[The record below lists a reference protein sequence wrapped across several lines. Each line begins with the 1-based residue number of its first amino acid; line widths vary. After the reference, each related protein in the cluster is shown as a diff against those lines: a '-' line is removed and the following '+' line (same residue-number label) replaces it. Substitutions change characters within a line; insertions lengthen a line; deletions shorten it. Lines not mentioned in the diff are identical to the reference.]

1 MLPRIPQASAIIAAG
16 WLSACAI
23 STPFR
28 GPGYDSGDGILLQLN
43 AEQSVVVG
51 LTKAVIGTDR
61 KKNKDFDRN
70 LWNVVAR
77 LNAQPGLIG
86 YSVRKQIFGSEMWT
100 MTVWKD
106 EASLIA
112 FVQSQSHT
120 RAIQEGDEA
129 LTDSSF
135 VRVRVDAESIPLEW
149 DQVIAWIDE
158 HGRPFPRK
166 PGDLVD
172 LRESRRASAATALPQ
187 R

>member
-1 MLPRIPQASAIIAAG
+1 MLNRLRQTGLLLASG

-28 GPGYDSGDGILLQLN
+28 GPGYDSSDGILLTLN

-51 LTKAVIGTDR
+51 LTKAVIGSDR
-61 KKNKDFDRN
+61 EKNKDFDRN
-70 LWNVVAR
+70 LWNVVDR

-86 YSVRKQIFGSEMWT
+86 YSVRKQLFGDELWT

-120 RAIQEGDEA
+120 RAIEEGDVA

-135 VRVRVDAESIPLEW
+135 VRVIVDAKSIPLEW
-149 DQVIAWIDE
+149 NQVIAWIDE
-158 HGRPFPRK
+158 HGRPFPRR

-172 LRESRRASAATALPQ
+172 LRKSRSVVSPETESLP
-187 R
+187 